1 MFIYNTLSGKKEKLI
16 IPKKGGLKLFVCGP
30 TVYNESHIG
39 HARTYL
45 IFDAFVK
52 YLRSQKIKISYLQNI
67 TDVDDKII
75 ARAKQTKTSPKKIAD
90 KYLASY
96 LKDMKMLEI
105 ESVDT
110 HARATRYIPEIVK
123 QVQTLIKKGHVYEI
137 KNDGWYFDIATFPDY
152 GKLSK
157 RTAAQAEDAIT
168 RIDESVRKKNRGDFC
183 VWKFSKSGEPVWQT
197 ALGAGRP
204 GWHIEDTAI
213 AEKFFGPQY
222 DLHGG
227 GLDLKFPHHEAE
239 IAQAEA
245 ASDKKPFVKIWLH
258 TGMLTV
264 NGKKMSKSLR
274 NFISIMDFSKKY
286 KPELLRWIVLN
297 HHYRSPINYTE
308 ELVKQTKESLDA
320 IKEFLAKLDFVSA
333 IKTKKTNKEII
344 GAGKLNRIFAAALED
359 DFNTPRALA
368 ALFNFLNRN
377 NKNIW
382 FFNQETALKIKNLIN
397 AEIAMLGLKIKKEA
411 VPKNITK
418 LANQR
423 ELLRANKQFIRADAL
438 RKKLRVLGYEI
449 EDTPLGP
456 FIKAVS

>member
-1 MFIYNTLSGKKEKLI
+1 MLIYNSFSGKKEKLI

-30 TVYNESHIG
+30 TVYDESHIG

-45 IFDAFVK
+45 VFDAFVK

-110 HARATRYIPEIVK
+110 YARATRYIPEIVK

-137 KNDGWYFDIATFPDY
+137 KNDGWYFNIATFPDY

-359 DFNTPRALA
+359 NFNTPRALA

-456 FIKAVS
+456 FIKAAS

>member
-45 IFDAFVK
+45 VFDAFVK

-110 HARATRYIPEIVK
+110 YARATRYIPEIVK

-274 NFISIMDFSKKY
+274 NFISITDFSKKY

-359 DFNTPRALA
+359 NFNTPRALA